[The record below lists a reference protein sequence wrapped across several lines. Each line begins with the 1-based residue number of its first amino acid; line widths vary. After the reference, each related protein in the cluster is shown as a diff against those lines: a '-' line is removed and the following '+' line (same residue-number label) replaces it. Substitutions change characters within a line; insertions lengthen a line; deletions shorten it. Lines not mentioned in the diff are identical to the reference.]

1 MITNVPA
8 NWKYNDSLEMLFLF
22 FQRAEELL
30 SDKTIDTYRL
40 PAHNT
45 MTLCIEIRSLF
56 SALKSRN
63 QLEEYYQKYICPVV
77 DELIASIHEDDLLK
91 CKLSN
96 RLDTI
101 LTGLEEAKKNSKLII
116 RWLDLIFQ
124 LCTPT
129 QYYLMYKEE
138 IIRLITESKNKN
150 DLLFCEQV
158 YFVCLKNILGYS
170 MEYMYK
176 TTMRFF
182 SKEDIKELLIIK
194 KYLDIFT
201 GREKKID
208 LFIVADCYLRDLYE
222 PALSFFESNY
232 ALEGMKE
239 VNEKEIA
246 EIARQNSSVETFYRE
261 YQKQRYN
268 HSRISVQM
276 LQVTISCHDPYCA
289 WDIVNDAFYL
299 LHCLEGYFKHK
310 EKAKVIFDCICK
322 DENGSYFPIKK
333 SRVLT
338 SRPYVEEDTVLS
350 RVKLIWNEK
359 HMSRS
364 AFSSIIHALTL
375 HDEAVSAKD
384 ENVILRTFWTAT
396 ETLFAMPE
404 FSMDRDNVIYSLMY
418 IIQKTYM
425 LKQLRY
431 IYNEIVSCVSAK
443 VLTSEFG
450 IVDFS
455 NFLNYYSKFA
465 ADATEMKALYAKF
478 GNNLLLRTRVFSL
491 RKRLDNGKKILEM
504 LQKHERK
511 ILWQLQRIYRA
522 RNLSTHAGISVD
534 NVTYLVNNLH
544 NYFDYALNFMIC
556 KCENGDYVAS
566 VGTVVFEA
574 KTDYQ
579 IYTELLKKSGE
590 LTESNVSDLLFGPDK
605 RLIKYNFEF
614 AVDSRRKKSINRSCF
629 EKTDSKN

>member
-1 MITNVPA
+1 MITNIPM
-8 NWKYNDSLEMLFLF
+8 NWKYSTSLEMLFLF

-45 MTLCIEIRSLF
+45 MTLCIEICSLF

-63 QLEEYYQKYICPVV
+63 QLEEYYQKYISPVI

-91 CKLSN
+91 GKLSN

-101 LTGLEEAKKNSKLII
+101 LTGLEESKKNSKLII

-138 IIRLITESKNKN
+138 IIRLITEGKSKNE
-150 DLLFCEQV
+150 LLFCEQV
-158 YFVCLKNILGYS
+158 YFVCLKNILEYS

-182 SKEDIKELLIIK
+182 NKEDIDAPSIIN
-194 KYLDIFT
+194 KYLDIFS

-208 LFIVADCYLRDLYE
+208 LLIVADCYLRDLYE

-239 VNEKEIA
+239 ISEEEIE
-246 EIARQNSSVETFYRE
+246 EIARQNSSVDTFYRQ
-261 YQKQRYN
+261 YKKQRYN
-268 HSRISVQM
+268 YNRTSVQM
-276 LQVTISCHDPYCA
+276 LRVTIRCHDPYCA

-310 EKAKVIFDCICK
+310 EKSKVIFDCIYK
-322 DENGSYFPIKK
+322 DENDSYFPIKK

-338 SRPYVEEDTVLS
+338 SRPYVEEDTILS

-431 IYNEIVSCVSAK
+431 IYNEIVSCVSAE
-443 VLTSEFG
+443 VLNSEFS
-450 IVDFS
+450 IANFS
-455 NFLNYYSKFA
+455 DFLNYYSKFT

-491 RKRLDNGKKILEM
+491 RKRLADGKKILEM

-511 ILWQLQRIYRA
+511 ILWQLYRIYRA
-522 RNLSTHAGISVD
+522 RNLSAHAGIAVN

-566 VGTVVFEA
+566 VGTLVFEA

-579 IYTELLKKSGE
+579 IYIELLKKGGK
-590 LTESNVSDLLFGPDK
+590 LTESNVRDLLFGPDK

-614 AVDSRRKKSINRSCF
+614 AVDSRNKKG
-629 EKTDSKN
+629 KN

>member
-8 NWKYNDSLEMLFLF
+8 NWKYNESLEMLFLF
-22 FQRAEELL
+22 YQRAEELL
-30 SDKTIDTYRL
+30 SVKTIDTYRL

-63 QLEEYYQKYICPVV
+63 QLEEYYQKYICPVI
-77 DELIASIHEDDLLK
+77 DELIASIHEDALLK
-91 CKLSN
+91 GKLSD

-101 LTGLEEAKKNSKLII
+101 LTGLDEAKKNSKQII

-138 IIRLITESKNKN
+138 IVRLIMKGKNKN
-150 DLLFCEQV
+150 NLLFCEQV
-158 YFVCLKNILGYS
+158 YFVCLKSILGYS
-170 MEYMYK
+170 MEYMYT

-182 SKEDIKELLIIK
+182 ANEEIKDLAIIR
-194 KYLDIFT
+194 KYLDIFS
-201 GREKKID
+201 GKENRID

-232 ALEGMKE
+232 AFEGMQE

-246 EIARQNSSVETFYRE
+246 KIANYHSAVDAFYRE
-261 YQKQRYN
+261 YQNQRFN
-268 HSRISVQM
+268 RGRTSVQM
-276 LQVTISCHDPYCA
+276 LKVTICCLDPYCA
-289 WDIVNDAFYL
+289 RDIVNDAFYL
-299 LHCLEGYFKHK
+299 LHCFEGYFKHK
-310 EKAKVIFDCICK
+310 ENAKVIFDCVCR
-322 DENGSYFPIKK
+322 DENGRYFPIKK
-333 SRVLT
+333 SRVL
-338 SRPYVEEDTVLS
+338 SIRPYVDEETILS

-404 FSMDRDNVIYSLMY
+404 FSVDRDNVIYSLMY
-418 IIQKTYM
+418 IIQKTYI
-425 LKQLRY
+425 LKLLRY
-431 IYNEIVSCVSAK
+431 IYNEIVSCIGIK
-443 VLTSEFG
+443 VLNSEFG
-450 IVDFS
+450 ITDFS
-455 NFLNYYSKFA
+455 SFLDYFSNYA
-465 ADATEMKALYAKF
+465 ADAPEMKTLYSKF
-478 GNNLLLRTRVFSL
+478 GNNLLLRTRVYTL
-491 RKRLDNGKKILEM
+491 RKQLDDGKKILEM

-522 RNLSTHAGISVD
+522 RNLSTHAGITVD
-534 NVTYLVNNLH
+534 NVTYLINNLH

-574 KTDYQ
+574 KTDYR
-579 IYTELLKKSGE
+579 IYLELLKKGDK
-590 LTESNVSDLLFGPDK
+590 LAGSNNRDLLFGPDK
-605 RLIKYNFEF
+605 RLISYNFEF
-614 AVDSRRKKSINRSCF
+614 AVDTRIGK
-629 EKTDSKN
+629 E